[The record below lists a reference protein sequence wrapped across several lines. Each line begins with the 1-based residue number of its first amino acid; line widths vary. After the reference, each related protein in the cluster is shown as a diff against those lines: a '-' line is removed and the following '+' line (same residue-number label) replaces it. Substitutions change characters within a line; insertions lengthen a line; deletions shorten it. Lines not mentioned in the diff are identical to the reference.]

1 MAVLQQANILAGDNR
16 ERRGYVAFFFV
27 FGHFEL
33 KLGGYMRK
41 LSYNIKR
48 SAIFRCDV
56 RLSYFERV
64 RGVTVH
70 ASSFTPNGLTPAER
84 SCLSR

>member
-1 MAVLQQANILAGDNR
+1 M
-16 ERRGYVAFFFV
+16 EFFFV

-33 KLGGYMRK
+33 KLGGHMCE

-64 RGVTVH
+64 RGVIVH

-84 SCLSR
+84 FCFQQDRSAGSHQR